1 MSKMDKFIGIPFVNG
16 GRDISG
22 CDCFGL
28 CMLIHEEF
36 GINIPDFR
44 VNARN
49 GCAINE
55 IFKGEQDNPLWIKID
70 KPDAPCVVTMCLG
83 KDVGGM
89 VTHVGTYVG
98 NGMIIHTLDEGTS
111 SVFKLNHMFFK
122 NKITGFYKYAKPD
135 TSNGNIESVST
146 ESK

>member
-1 MSKMDKFIGIPFVNG
+1 MSNMEKFIGIPFVNG

-36 GINIPDFR
+36 GVNIPDFK

-55 IFKGEQDNPLWIKID
+55 AFVGELDNPDWIKIE
-70 KPDAPCVVTMCLG
+70 KPEAPCVVTMCLG
-83 KDVGGM
+83 KD
-89 VTHVGTYVG
+89 
-98 NGMIIHTLDEGTS
+98 ISEGA
-111 SVFKLNHMFFK
+111 VIRAALKNFFINEPQK
-122 NKITGFYKYAKPD
+122 T
-135 TSNGNIESVST
+135 T
-146 ESK
+146 